1 MNKGRE
7 KKISPF
13 IAFLAGIYFEQQSV
27 ALFSY
32 RCLNLKMAMIKNVEI
47 LMNSWWKG
55 YRDKPDGNALTVE
68 GGCGGKVRG
77 LL

>member
-7 KKISPF
+7 KKISSGYC
-13 IAFLAGIYFEQQSV
+13 FLAGIYFEQQSV

-47 LMNSWWKG
+47 LMNSWWKV
-55 YRDKPDGNALTVE
+55 YRDKLDGNALTAE
-68 GGCGGKVRG
+68 GGCGAK
-77 LL
+77 